1 MLLDRH
7 LLLSAQN
14 GLKRVLCENE
24 TALSKLL
31 QEEEEYAL
39 MCLLALLLLLHAAVV
54 MGNTHWNGYQL
65 TLSPDNIVFLEV
77 TLQQFS
83 SSIQLSSYL
92 FSLGS

>member
-7 LLLSAQN
+7 LLLSTQN

-54 MGNTHWNGYQL
+54 MGNTH
-65 TLSPDNIVFLEV
+65 
-77 TLQQFS
+77 
-83 SSIQLSSYL
+83 
-92 FSLGS
+92 